1 MILISNIYELKNF
14 VLQSTLSL
22 NNKTKIVNSCTNVFI
37 IGNVKNEIELIE
49 LIQNNYDNQFKK
61 VILGKGINPLEN
73 GNK

>member
-1 MILISNIYELKNF
+1 MIIISNIYELKNF

-22 NNKTKIVNSCTNVFI
+22 NNKIKIVNSCINVFI

-49 LIQNNYDNQFKK
+49 LIQNNNDNQFKK
-61 VILGKGINPLEN
+61 VILGKGINPLKN